1 MSTLE
6 GLATA
11 LESVVGSASL
21 LTNTAV
27 AEYAVDGVPPV
38 MVVFPADEAQ
48 ITDVLRLASEYRA
61 TVFPRGGGSH
71 TFVGQTPARVDLVL
85 SVQRLERQLAY
96 EPADLTTTV
105 QAGVRFLELQRA
117 LGGRGQ
123 FLALDPPVTATTT
136 MGGMVATNVSGPR
149 RLLYGTTRDMLLGLA
164 VITVDGKRTKAG
176 GRVVKNVTGYDLNKL
191 YIGSLGTLA
200 IIVELTYKLHPLPPG
215 ELTLGFGCA
224 QHTDLSPMLQTL
236 LQLPLR
242 LNSLELLNA
251 VACETLAANASLP
264 LAETAYLLIARVEGP
279 PTVTQSQAQRL
290 TEALRHLPLT
300 RPPSVHTWSAL
311 EQERLWAGLG
321 ALTCSASSQ
330 HASPDRVVVKV
341 SLLMSA
347 LPAFCQEVQE
357 MATHMD
363 TAWSIVAHAGSGIA
377 YVGIPVCHPEAPD
390 VEGLLAHLQALERC
404 VERCQGRRVIER
416 APAALKQHCQ
426 VWGPTGDDFA
436 LMRAIKASFDPL
448 HRLNPGRFIGGL

>member
-11 LESVVGSASL
+11 LESVVGSAYL

-27 AEYAVDGVPPV
+27 AEYAIDGVPPV

-85 SVQRLERQLAY
+85 SVQRLERQLDY

-123 FLALDPPVTATTT
+123 FLALDPPVSATTT

-264 LAETAYLLIARVEGP
+264 LA
-279 PTVTQSQAQRL
+279 
-290 TEALRHLPLT
+290 
-300 RPPSVHTWSAL
+300 
-311 EQERLWAGLG
+311 
-321 ALTCSASSQ
+321 
-330 HASPDRVVVKV
+330 
-341 SLLMSA
+341 
-347 LPAFCQEVQE
+347 
-357 MATHMD
+357 
-363 TAWSIVAHAGSGIA
+363 
-377 YVGIPVCHPEAPD
+377 
-390 VEGLLAHLQALERC
+390 
-404 VERCQGRRVIER
+404 
-416 APAALKQHCQ
+416 
-426 VWGPTGDDFA
+426 
-436 LMRAIKASFDPL
+436 
-448 HRLNPGRFIGGL
+448 

>member
-11 LESVVGSASL
+11 LESVVGSDHL
-21 LTNTAV
+21 LTNNTV
-27 AEYAVDGVPPV
+27 AEYAIDGGPPAI
-38 MVVFPADEAQ
+38 VVLPADEAQ
-48 ITDVLRLASEYRA
+48 IADVLRLASEYQA

-85 SVQRLERQLAY
+85 SVQRLQRQVAY

-105 QAGVRFLELQRA
+105 QAGVRFSELQRT
-117 LGGRGQ
+117 LGGSSQ
-123 FLALDPPVTATTT
+123 FLALDPPVTTTT
-136 MGGMVATNVSGPR
+136 TIGGVVATNVSGPR
-149 RLLYGTTRDMLLGLA
+149 RLLYGTARDVLLGVG
-164 VITVDGKRTKAG
+164 VITIDGKRTKAG

-200 IIVELTYKLHPLPPG
+200 IIVELTCKLHPLPPG

-224 QHTDLSPMLQTL
+224 QHTDLTLMLQTI

-242 LNSLELLNA
+242 LSSLELLNA
-251 VACETLAANASLP
+251 AACETLAIHAGLT
-264 LAETAYLLIARVEGP
+264 LAETAYMLLARVEGP
-279 PTVTQSQAQRL
+279 PAVTQSQAQRL
-290 TEALRHLPLT
+290 TEALRHVPLT
-300 RPPSVHTWSAL
+300 QPASVHTWSAA
-311 EQERLWAGLG
+311 EQERLWSGLG
-321 ALTCSASSQ
+321 ELTRSGAGVSASRDSMM
-330 HASPDRVVVKV
+330 VKV

-357 MATHMD
+357 LAAQTD
-363 TAWSIVAHAGSGIA
+363 AAWSLVAHAGSGIA
-377 YVGIPVCHPEAPD
+377 YVGIPVPHPEAPD
-390 VEGLLAHLQALERC
+390 VERLLAHVQALERC
-404 VERCQGRRVIER
+404 VARGQGRRVIER
-416 APAALKQHCQ
+416 APAAVKQHCQ

-436 LMRAIKASFDPL
+436 LMRAIKASFDPQ